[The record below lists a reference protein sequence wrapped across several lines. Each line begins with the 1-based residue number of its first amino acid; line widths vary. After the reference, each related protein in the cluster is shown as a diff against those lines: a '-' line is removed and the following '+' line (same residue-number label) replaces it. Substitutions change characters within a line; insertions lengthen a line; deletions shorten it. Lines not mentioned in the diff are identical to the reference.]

1 MKHQIRRPFSS
12 IAAQTELEAAITALQ
27 FRTGELTR
35 EQVIER
41 IEAKPDATKELFR
54 EKLNVYRNQVRVYEQ
69 KI

>member
-1 MKHQIRRPFSS
+1 MKHRIHLDIERVNA
-12 IAAQTELEAAITALQ
+12 ITDLEAAITALQ

-35 EQVIER
+35 EQVIDR

-54 EKLNVYRNQVRVYEQ
+54 EKLNVYRNKVRVYEQ